1 VNKSALLKASGAL
14 LMSLSLFVMVFPR
27 EVPKNQLDPS
37 NFLVKL
43 FIDFL
48 YISGNLEFIG
58 NIFLLVPMFV
68 ILIKLFGRLKD
79 IYALIICLLLSAG
92 AEFAQSFIPGR
103 VSSLRDFIL
112 NSSGAVAVFL
122 IHLLYVKK
130 QSLQKIAE

>member
-14 LMSLSLFVMVFPR
+14 YISAYLLAMVFPR
-27 EVPKNQLDPS
+27 KVPKDQLDPS
-37 NFLVKL
+37 NFLKKL
-43 FIDFL
+43 FQDLL
-48 YISGNLEFIG
+48 YLSGNLEFIG

-68 ILIKLFGRLKD
+68 ILIKLIGRLKN

-92 AEFAQSFIPGR
+92 AEFAQRFIPGR

>member
-1 VNKSALLKASGAL
+1 MNKSALLKASGAL
-14 LMSLSLFVMVFPR
+14 YTSAYLLAIVFPR
-27 EVPKNQLDPS
+27 KVPKDQLDPS
-37 NFLVKL
+37 NFLKKL
-43 FIDFL
+43 FQDLL
-48 YISGNLEFIG
+48 YLSGNLEFIG

-68 ILIKLFGRLKD
+68 FLITLFGRLED

-92 AEFAQSFIPGR
+92 AEFAQRFIPGR

>member
-1 VNKSALLKASGAL
+1 VNKSAFLKASGAL

-58 NIFLLVPMFV
+58 NIFLLVPMFM

-92 AEFAQSFIPGR
+92 AEFAQRFIPGR

>member
-1 VNKSALLKASGAL
+1 MNKSAFLKASGAL

-58 NIFLLVPMFV
+58 NIFLLVPMFM

-92 AEFAQSFIPGR
+92 AEFAQRFIPGR